1 MLGCDY
7 MGQVKGGHVAD
18 LFNAFADESTWRMR
32 FLRHVQK
39 WEWKND
45 DDNSDKFKLVI
56 DHLFN
61 APVRQT
67 LGH

>member
-1 MLGCDY
+1 

-18 LFNAFADESTWRMR
+18 LFNAFADKSTCRMH